1 MNSWFWSRE
10 EVSTRLHPR
19 DGVKASTR
27 SRHMAKEE
35 PMSRPQTSWKLYVAS
50 SSGSEDESIKKSW
63 FWVRE
68 KTSIWS
74 RPREETN
81 SRSWFRSKKE
91 VCESSSGSECDD
103 SVKSWFWAGEEGRHK
118 PRARKG
124 ANVSARHRAKQE
136 TSIDFM
142 SGSMDVVKKEPWFW
156 PGEKANNLAE
166 PKSKKEVRARAVVK
180 EEAKIKARARAKQE
194 ARPEEEFLTGA
205 WFSAAEDSSMVGR
218 ATIKSGSQ
226 VEDDSIV
233 AVGSG
238 LKKKP
243 VVHSDHRLSRIL
255 LAVPCLEL
263 GKRPVWKLR
272 LMPLPNQCQQMRKK
286 RSLPVFA
293 GLMKKPT
300 QRQKKRPFLDLGFGS
315 VMRPVWKLGLGP
327 TVGPGESLRKK
338 RSLAPGFGLEK
349 KSVQWLSSEK
359 RPGQEL
365 KRRQYLG
372 LGFGLETRPTW
383 ILGQKSAVILC
394 QGLKRRR
401 STLLGHGSGLE

>member
-1 MNSWFWSRE
+1 MLPPVLVLKMNLSRN
-10 EVSTRLHPR
+10 P
-19 DGVKASTR
+19 G
-27 SRHMAKEE
+27 
-35 PMSRPQTSWKLYVAS
+35 
-50 SSGSEDESIKKSW
+50 SGSEKRPVSSLGLGKRPIVGPGLGLRKKS
-63 FWVRE
+63 
-68 KTSIWS
+68 
-74 RPREETN
+74 
-81 SRSWFRSKKE
+81 
-91 VCESSSGSECDD
+91 ESSSGSECDN

-136 TSIDFM
+136 TSIDFI

-156 PGEKANNLAE
+156 LGEKANNLAK

-205 WFSAAEDSSMVGR
+205 WFLDAQDSSPTPVGR
-218 ATIKSGSQ
+218 ATVKSGSQ

-233 AVGSG
+233 GSWFWTEEETSG
-238 LKKKP
+238 TFRPQTEQEPIGSSVLGTGENTSVETEADATSK
-243 VVHSDHRLSRIL
+243 S
-255 LAVPCLEL
+255 VPTDE
-263 GKRPVWKLR
+263 
-272 LMPLPNQCQQMRKK
+272 KK

-315 VMRPVWKLGLGP
+315 VMRPLWKLGLGP
-327 TVGPGESLRKK
+327 TVGPGQSLRKK

-372 LGFGLETRPTW
+372 LGFGLETMPTW

-394 QGLKRRR
+394 QGLRRRR
-401 STLLGHGSGLE
+401 SPL